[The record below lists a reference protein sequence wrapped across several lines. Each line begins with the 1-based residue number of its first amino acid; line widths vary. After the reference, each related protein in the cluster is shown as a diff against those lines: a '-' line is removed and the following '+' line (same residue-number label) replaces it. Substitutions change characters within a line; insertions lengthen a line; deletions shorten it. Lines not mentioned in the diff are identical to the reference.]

1 MNIND
6 FRYLWRGKTIQGLSS
21 ADADL
26 LQGINHQTGHKKR
39 ALLLLHGF
47 SSSPAVYR
55 ELIPDLINLYD
66 AVVCPVL
73 PGHGESLEAFAK
85 ANAQQ
90 WFLAAEQ
97 ALEHLIKNYSA
108 VDVMGLSL
116 GGVLACHLSHLF
128 PIRHLYLLAPALVLR
143 LNLAPSLK
151 LARILKRLG
160 FQYLRNHAGNL
171 FTRRSAELAY
181 RQLPIASIIEIL
193 TVIHEFK
200 FNPPPCPAD
209 VFLGK
214 FDKVIDSE
222 RVEKLFA
229 NRPNTN
235 IHWLDQSAHV
245 LPLDGD
251 IDTILARVKDNF

>member
-6 FRYLWRGKTIQGLSS
+6 FRYLWRGKTIQGVSS
-21 ADADL
+21 ADAGL
-26 LQGINHQTGHKKR
+26 LNGISYHNGHKKR
-39 ALLLLHGF
+39 ALLLLHGY

-85 ANAQQ
+85 ATGQQ
-90 WFLAAEQ
+90 WFAAAEQ
-97 ALEHLIKNYSA
+97 SLSRLDKHYNA

-143 LNLAPSLK
+143 LNIPPYLK

-171 FTRRSAELAY
+171 LTRRSAELAY
-181 RQLPIASIIEIL
+181 RQLPITSIIEIL
-193 TVIHEFK
+193 TVIQEFK
-200 FNPPPCPAD
+200 FNPPPCPVD

-214 FDKVIDSE
+214 HDQVINSE
-222 RVEKLFA
+222 QVEQLFA
-229 NRPNTN
+229 NQPNTN
-235 IHWLDQSAHV
+235 IHWLDRSAHV

-251 IDTILARVKDNF
+251 IDTILARVKSNF

>member
-6 FRYLWRGKTIQGLSS
+6 FRYLWRGKTIQNLSS
-21 ADADL
+21 ADAGL
-26 LQGINHQTGHKKR
+26 LKGINHHSGHQKR

-90 WFLAAEQ
+90 WFSAAEKS
-97 ALEHLIKNYSA
+97 LLHLTKHYSA

-116 GGVLACHLSHLF
+116 GGVLACHLSHVF

-143 LNLAPSLK
+143 LNIPTYLK

-160 FQYLRNHAGNL
+160 FQSLRNHAGNL
-171 FTRRSAELAY
+171 LTKRSAELAY
-181 RQLPIASIIEIL
+181 RQLPIAAIIEIL
-193 TVIHEFK
+193 TVIREFK

-214 FDKVIDSE
+214 FDQVIDAQQ
-222 RVEKLFA
+222 VEQLFA
-229 NRPNTN
+229 KQPNTK
-235 IHWLDQSAHV
+235 IHWLDRSAHV

-251 IDTILARVKDNF
+251 IDTILARVKENF